1 MSNGKMKDG
10 IVQRGKTWAY
20 VIRETDPA
28 TGRSRPRWRGGYA
41 TRAAA
46 KRARDEAR
54 AAVHQGTYVSRQD
67 ITVGEWLD
75 QWMGAHAVELK
86 PSTASTYRAKIDL
99 YLKPTIGHE
108 RLQSLSPSRLN
119 VVFATMRAEGGR
131 GSKNGRGGAPLSPR
145 TVEFARAVLRRSM
158 NDAIVDRLI
167 QVNPVVG
174 TKRPR
179 PEKTK
184 HTTWTGAQ
192 LQVFLT
198 AAAEDRLL
206 PLWTLAAATGMRRGE
221 LMGLRWDD
229 VDLEAGIIAIDRSTT
244 QLGKELVT
252 TTPKNHERRHLAI
265 DGQTVDALRAWRRA
279 QVEERMAVG
288 AGWADEVGSLFTWQ
302 DGTRVQPDYVT
313 KRFKAVQAVADLPR
327 LTLHELRHTH
337 ATILLR
343 DRVPVHIVAKRLGH
357 RDPSVTLDVYADVIP
372 DDDGTAVD
380 VFRKAVWGA

>member
-20 VIRETDPA
+20 VIRETDPT
-28 TGRSRPRWRGGYA
+28 TGKSRPRWRGGYP

-145 TVEFARAVLRRSM
+145 TVEFTRAVLRRSM

-179 PEKTK
+179 PEKAK

-192 LQVFLT
+192 LQSFL
-198 AAAEDRLL
+198 AAVSQDRLL
-206 PLWTLAAATGMRRGE
+206 PLWVLASATGMRRGE

-229 VDLEAGIIAIDRSTT
+229 VDLGAGVIAVDRSTT
-244 QLGKELVT
+244 QLGTELVT
-252 TTPKNHERRHLAI
+252 TTPKNHERRRVAI
-265 DGQTVDALRAWRRA
+265 DAQTVATLRAWRRMQA
-279 QVEERMAVG
+279 EERLAIGVG
-288 AGWADEVGSLFTWQ
+288 WVDDLGLLFTWQ
-302 DGTRVQPDYVT
+302 DGTRVQPDYVS
-313 KRFKAVQAVADLPR
+313 KRFKAVQRAGDLPR

-343 DRVPVHIVAKRLGH
+343 AGVPVHIVAKRLGH
-357 RDPSVTLDVYADVIP
+357 RDPSVTLDRYADVIP

-380 VFRKAVWGA
+380 VFSKVVWGA